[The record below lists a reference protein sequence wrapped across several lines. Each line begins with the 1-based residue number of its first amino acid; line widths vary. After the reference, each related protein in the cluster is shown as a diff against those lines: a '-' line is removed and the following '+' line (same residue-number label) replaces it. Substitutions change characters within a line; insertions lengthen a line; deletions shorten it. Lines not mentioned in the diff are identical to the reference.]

1 MTNDYDAVEY
11 PHAPITTA
19 DPDRMAVMGA
29 LFGMQPVAPSRC
41 RVLELG
47 CGSGGNLIAL
57 ADRHPGSTFLGID
70 LAPAAIAQGKRR
82 IDALGLTNLRL
93 EQMDVMDFPADAGRF
108 DYIIAHGL
116 LSWVPPPVRDR
127 VLAIAGRHLAPRG
140 IAYVSYNAYPGCHLR
155 ALWRDMMLYHSAQF
169 EAPRDQ
175 IEQARRMVQ
184 LVAHGTG
191 RDDAAHRLAQEESAR
206 LGETDAAVIFHDD
219 LAPAWQPY
227 YFHEFAALA
236 AGHDMQFVAEATY
249 SDMLPTGI
257 DGAAAQ
263 ALRAMQG
270 ADPLVF
276 QQYLDFFKLRRFR
289 RTLLCR
295 TALQLQ
301 RTVDPALMM
310 RFHYSAPIDP
320 VEPPPQAAAPGA
332 LAFRNRHN
340 DVTVTTRDP
349 AAQAALRRLADAWP
363 ASLPFDELAAAAAD
377 PQALAATLH
386 SYHAASFFNVHSE
399 PRHAARRAGERPQ
412 VWHVARLEA
421 ALGPAIPHLHHG
433 VIRVEDA
440 ATRGLLQAMDGTRSR
455 DELAAA
461 AGGVAALDQLLQRMA
476 SAAILLA

>member
-1 MTNDYDAVEY
+1 MSNDYDAVEY

-19 DPDRMAVMGA
+19 DPDRIAVMGT

-57 ADRHPGSTFLGID
+57 ADRHPDSTFFGVD
-70 LAPAAIAQGKRR
+70 LSPAAIAQGQRR

-93 EQMDVMDFPADAGRF
+93 EQMDVMDFPPAAGEF
-108 DYIIAHGL
+108 DYIVAHGL

-127 VLAIAGRHLAPRG
+127 VLAIAGRHLAQQG
-140 IAYVSYNAYPGCHLR
+140 LAYVSYNAYPGCHLR
-155 ALWRDMMLYHSAQF
+155 AMWRDMMRFHSAQF
-169 EAPRDQ
+169 DAPRDK
-175 IEQARRMVQ
+175 IDQARRMLQ

-206 LGETDAAVIFHDD
+206 LAETDDAVIFHDD

-236 AGHDMQFVAEATY
+236 ARHDMQFVAEATY
-249 SDMLPTGI
+249 SDMLPTAI

-270 ADPLVF
+270 GDPLVF

-289 RTLLCR
+289 RSLLCR
-295 TALQLQ
+295 AVLQL
-301 RTVDPALMM
+301 RRNVDPALMM
-310 RFHYSAPIDP
+310 RFHYSAPIDA
-320 VEPPPQAAAPGA
+320 VAPPQQPAASGA
-332 LAFRNRHN
+332 LAYRNRHN

-349 AAQAALRRLADAWP
+349 AAQAALRRLAEAWP
-363 ASLPFDELAAAAAD
+363 ASLPFVELAAGASDA
-377 PQALAATLH
+377 QALAATLH
-386 SYHAASFFNVHSE
+386 SYYAASFFNLHLE
-399 PRHAARRAGERPQ
+399 PRHAARRAGERPL
-412 VWHVARLEA
+412 VWRVARLEA
-421 ALGPAIPHLHHG
+421 SLGHTIPHLHHG

-440 ATRGLLQAMDGTRSR
+440 ATRSLLQAMDGTRSR

-461 AGGVAALDQLLQRMA
+461 CGGGAALDTLLERMA
-476 SAAILLA
+476 SAGILLA